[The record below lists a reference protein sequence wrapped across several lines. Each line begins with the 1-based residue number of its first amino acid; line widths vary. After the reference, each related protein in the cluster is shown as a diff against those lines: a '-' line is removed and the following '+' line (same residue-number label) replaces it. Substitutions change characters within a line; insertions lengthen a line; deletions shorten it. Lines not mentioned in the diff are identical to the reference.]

1 MNEFNFLK
9 KQEKQLHWNCK
20 LSVIKSNVN
29 QYNLNELDL
38 KENFIDEFQLSNNK
52 NKYKETEKNIVKEQ
66 EEDFDYM
73 IKQFDK
79 TITTFDCELEND
91 IKNNNSS
98 CSLSTKST
106 ESEED
111 IQIIRMRKDNDKR
124 KQIRERENT
133 NIKRFNRL
141 MSQIPKSSFLNR
153 KRISF
158 IKKVNND
165 NSKIMKDKIKINDNT
180 ITCNKSEIIEN
191 KSSNNLGNIK
201 NGCSLIIK
209 KILEKKH
216 VKSSISSNKSDLIK
230 KNIYLIKSRKIYKED
245 NKTNDK
251 VNTNIDTNIMF
262 FNTTNTVNKSN
273 DSNGLLKNDQTSC

>member
-9 KQEKQLHWNCK
+9 KQEKQMHWNSK
-20 LSVIKSNVN
+20 LSTTKSNVN
-29 QYNLNELDL
+29 QCNFNELDL
-38 KENFIDEFQLSNNK
+38 KENFIDEFQLPINK

-79 TITTFDCELEND
+79 TITTFDCDLENE

-124 KQIRERENT
+124 KQIRETKNT
-133 NIKRFNRL
+133 NIKRINRL
-141 MSQIPKSSFLNR
+141 MAQIPKSTFLNR

-158 IKKVNND
+158 IKKANNE
-165 NSKIMKDKIKINDNT
+165 NSKIMKNKIKLIENS

-230 KNIYLIKSRKIYKED
+230 KNICLIKTRKIYKED

-251 VNTNIDTNIMF
+251 VNTNNDTNIML
-262 FNTTNTVNKSN
+262 FNTTNTANKSN
-273 DSNGLLKNDQTSC
+273 DTIGLLKNDHTSC

>member
-9 KQEKQLHWNCK
+9 KQEKQMHWNSK
-20 LSVIKSNVN
+20 LSTTKSNVN
-29 QYNLNELDL
+29 QCNFNELDL
-38 KENFIDEFQLSNNK
+38 KENFIDEFQLPINK

-79 TITTFDCELEND
+79 TITTFDCDLENE

-124 KQIRERENT
+124 KQIRETKNT
-133 NIKRFNRL
+133 NIKRINRL
-141 MSQIPKSSFLNR
+141 MAQIPKSTFLNR

-158 IKKVNND
+158 IKKANNE
-165 NSKIMKDKIKINDNT
+165 NSKIMKNKIKIIENS

-230 KNIYLIKSRKIYKED
+230 KNICLIKTRKIYKED

-251 VNTNIDTNIMF
+251 VNTNNDTNIML
-262 FNTTNTVNKSN
+262 FNTTNTANKSN
-273 DSNGLLKNDQTSC
+273 DTIGLLKNDHTSC